1 MPGMTDKPYSEY
13 AERNGAPILS
23 VLQGELANCTRVL
36 EIGSGTGQH
45 AAQFA
50 KALPFLQWQTSD
62 RDENLG
68 GINAW
73 VKDSGLSNLLPPLSM
88 DVLIADVTSASCDAV
103 FSANTA
109 HIMSIAA
116 VQKMFALA
124 GKALSDGGVFCLYG
138 PFRQG
143 GEFNTPSNAA
153 FHQTLRSRN
162 PEMGIRHLESLD
174 GYARGHDMDRVRLY
188 AMPANNH
195 IAVWHK
201 VAV

>member
-1 MPGMTDKPYSEY
+1 MTDKPFSEY
-13 AERNGAPILS
+13 AERNGAPILK
-23 VLQGELANCTRVL
+23 VLQSEFANSTKVL

-45 AAQFA
+45 AVRFA

-62 RDENLG
+62 LDENHS
-68 GINAW
+68 GINGW

-88 DVLIADVTSASCDAV
+88 DVLIADVPSASCDAV
-103 FSANTA
+103 YSSNTA
-109 HIMSIAA
+109 HIMSIEA
-116 VQKMFALA
+116 VQKMFALV
-124 GKALSDGGVFCLYG
+124 GNALAVGGVFCLYG
-138 PFRQG
+138 PFRQE
-143 GEFNTPSNAA
+143 GEFNTPSNAV

-174 GYARGHDMDRVRLY
+174 DYARDHDMARVRLY

>member
-1 MPGMTDKPYSEY
+1 MTDKPFSEY
-13 AERNGAPILS
+13 AERNGAPILK
-23 VLQGELANCTRVL
+23 VLQSEFANSTKVL

-45 AAQFA
+45 AVRFA

-62 RDENLG
+62 LDENHS
-68 GINAW
+68 GIDAW
-73 VKDSGLSNLLPPLSM
+73 VKDSGLPNLLPPLSM
-88 DVLIADVTSASCDAV
+88 DVLIADVPSASCDAV
-103 FSANTA
+103 YSSNTA
-109 HIMSIAA
+109 HIMSIEA
-116 VQKMFALA
+116 VQKMFALV
-124 GKALSDGGVFCLYG
+124 GNALAVGGVFCLYG

-143 GEFNTPSNAA
+143 GEFNTPSNAV

-174 GYARGHDMDRVRLY
+174 DYARDHDMARVRLY

>member
-1 MPGMTDKPYSEY
+1 MPGMTDKPFSEY

-23 VLQGELANCTRVL
+23 VLQNEFANCSKVL

-45 AAQFA
+45 AVRFA
-50 KALPFLQWQTSD
+50 RALPYLQWQSSD

-73 VKDSGLSNLLPPLSM
+73 VKDSGLANLLP
-88 DVLIADVTSASCDAV
+88 
-103 FSANTA
+103 ANTA
-109 HIMSIAA
+109 HIMSIEA
-116 VQKMFALA
+116 VQKMFALV
-124 GKALSDGGVFCLYG
+124 GKGLSVGGVFCLYG
-138 PFRQG
+138 PFRQEG
-143 GEFNTPSNAA
+143 QFNTPSNAA

-174 GYARGHDMDRVRLY
+174 DYARDHDMVRVKVY